1 MNRVLVIGAL
11 TFQGESPK
19 GGHRRRWLPAPRSR
33 LSCSRGAQ
41 GINLTG
47 SVLEALG
54 IPARENHLGA
64 FCTCTTCRFESDA
77 SATADDDNGVPK
89 ELRFTVDGRGDSAHA
104 SSNPASILPAT
115 LGAVR
120 ESQLALRVL
129 RPALHEGRLT
139 PRSDSRFLQPADR
152 RPMTL
157 VTPYKWLSRCL
168 EYSVGIRV
176 RVSQLASANPRRCWV
191 L

>member
-77 SATADDDNGVPK
+77 DATADHNNGLPK
-89 ELRFTVDGRGDSAHA
+89 EFRFTVYGSGDRHGVHR
-104 SSNPASILPAT
+104 SSDQTNILIATLPA
-115 LGAVR
+115 VR
-120 ESQLALRVL
+120 KA
-129 RPALHEGRLT
+129 T
-139 PRSDSRFLQPADR
+139 P
-152 RPMTL
+152 
-157 VTPYKWLSRCL
+157 
-168 EYSVGIRV
+168 
-176 RVSQLASANPRRCWV
+176 
-191 L
+191 